1 MNEELKNILS
11 RVDHTLLSQT
21 ATWEEIRAICNDGVK
36 YGCASVCIP
45 ASYVKQ
51 AAEYVD
57 GKIAICTVI
66 GFPNGYDTTAA
77 KCFEA
82 ADAVKNGASEID
94 MVINIGWVKDGL
106 YDRVLEEIKAVK
118 EHCGGKLLKVII
130 ETCKLTD
137 AEKIEM
143 CRVVSKSGADYIKTS
158 TGFGGGGATREDV
171 ALFKA
176 HVAPH
181 VKIKAAG
188 GIADLNDARD
198 FVALGADR
206 LGTSRIVKAVK
217 AMEIDMPTPH
227 NNAAKGD
234 FAKTVLMPGDPLR
247 AKFIAETF
255 LTDPK
260 LVNNVRGVQGYTG
273 TYKGV
278 PVSVMASGMGIPSI
292 GIYSYELYTQYDV
305 ENIIRVGSAGAM
317 RADLELGSVV
327 AGQGA
332 CTNSSFA
339 DQYELGGAYA
349 PICDF
354 DLLMAAVESAR
365 ELGVKMPVGNLYSS
379 DTFYDAAGRN
389 MRYAKMG
396 VMAVEMEA
404 AGLYCTAAYTGKRAL
419 AICSISDN
427 LITGEELSADD
438 RQTTFTNM
446 MKIGLEIAVKMAAK

>member
-1 MNEELKNILS
+1 MNEDLKNILS

-21 ATWEEIRAICNDGVK
+21 ATWAEIKTICDDGIK

-51 AAEYVD
+51 AAAYVA
-57 GKIAICTVI
+57 GKIAVCTVI

-82 ADAVKNGASEID
+82 ADAVRNGASEID

-106 YDRVLEEIKAVK
+106 YDQVLAEIKAVK

-130 ETCKLTD
+130 ETCMLTD
-137 AEKIEM
+137 AEKIEL
-143 CRVVSKSGADYIKTS
+143 CRVVSDSGADYIKTS
-158 TGFGGGGATREDV
+158 TGFGGGGAT
-171 ALFKA
+171 
-176 HVAPH
+176 
-181 VKIKAAG
+181 
-188 GIADLNDARD
+188 
-198 FVALGADR
+198 
-206 LGTSRIVKAVK
+206 
-217 AMEIDMPTPH
+217 

-255 LTDPK
+255 LTEPK

-305 ENIIRVGSAGAM
+305 DNIIRVGSAGAM
-317 RADLELGSVV
+317 RADLKLGSVV

-332 CTNSSFA
+332 CTNSDFA
-339 DQYELGGAYA
+339 SQYELGGAYA

-354 DLLMAAVESAR
+354 ELLMAAVESAK
-365 ELGVKMPVGNLYSS
+365 ELGVRMPVGNLYSS

-446 MKIGLEIAVKMAAK
+446 MKIGLEIAVKMAVK